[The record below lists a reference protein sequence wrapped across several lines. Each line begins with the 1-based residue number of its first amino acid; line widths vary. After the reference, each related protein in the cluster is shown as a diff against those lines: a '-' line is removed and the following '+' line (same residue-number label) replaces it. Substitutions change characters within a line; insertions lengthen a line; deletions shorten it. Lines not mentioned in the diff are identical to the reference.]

1 MSSEEFSNLE
11 IIDIVGIDLTFFFF
25 FQMIMHLW
33 LFIVLFSSVP
43 SEMGLSAHASY
54 RDDETSNQ
62 NNNFVQEDKVYK

>member
-1 MSSEEFSNLE
+1 MFESRNQRYCR
-11 IIDIVGIDLTFFFF
+11 IYLTFFFF

-43 SEMGLSAHASY
+43 SESGLSAHVSY